1 MVLGKINFPLKIDFR
16 IRCHLEKNMKR
27 LSESRKV
34 LAANLAPPSPEAKI
48 IFTKATFIQYEQ
60 LLLDKN
66 FKQYPET
73 IMFSKKILGM
83 GAQKTPIQKTCE
95 ISTGQDSSNIDLLGA
110 NRQFDWIEIF
120 IVYDKSDKHT
130 SIYDS
135 YSVEFNTI
143 AN

>member
-34 LAANLAPPSPEAKI
+34 LSANLAPPSPEAKI
-48 IFTKATFIQYEQ
+48 IFTKAPFIQYEQ

-66 FKQYPET
+66 V
-73 IMFSKKILGM
+73 M
-83 GAQKTPIQKTCE
+83 GGKKTPIQKTCE
-95 ISTGQDSSNIDLLGA
+95 ISTGQDSSNIDFLGA

-143 AN
+143 ANQLQ

>member
-16 IRCHLEKNMKR
+16 IRCHLKKNMKR

-34 LAANLAPPSPEAKI
+34 LSANLAPPSPEAKI
-48 IFTKATFIQYEQ
+48 IFTKAPFIQYEQ

-66 FKQYPET
+66 V
-73 IMFSKKILGM
+73 M
-83 GAQKTPIQKTCE
+83 GGKKTPIQKTCE
-95 ISTGQDSSNIDLLGA
+95 ISTGQDSSNIDFLGA

>member
-34 LAANLAPPSPEAKI
+34 LSANLAPPSPEAKI
-48 IFTKATFIQYEQ
+48 IFTKAPFIQYEQ

-66 FKQYPET
+66 V
-73 IMFSKKILGM
+73 M
-83 GAQKTPIQKTCE
+83 GGKKTPIQKTCE
-95 ISTGQDSSNIDLLGA
+95 ISTGQDSSNIDFLGA

-120 IVYDKSDKHT
+120 IIYDKSDKHT

>member
-34 LAANLAPPSPEAKI
+34 LSANLAPPSPEAKI
-48 IFTKATFIQYEQ
+48 IFTKAPFIQYEQ

-66 FKQYPET
+66 V
-73 IMFSKKILGM
+73 M
-83 GAQKTPIQKTCE
+83 GEKKTPIQKTCE
-95 ISTGQDSSNIDLLGA
+95 ISTGQDSSNIDFLGA

-120 IVYDKSDKHT
+120 IVK
-130 SIYDS
+130 
-135 YSVEFNTI
+135 
-143 AN
+143 

>member
-34 LAANLAPPSPEAKI
+34 LSANLAPPSPEAKI
-48 IFTKATFIQYEQ
+48 IFTKAPFIQYEQ

-66 FKQYPET
+66 V
-73 IMFSKKILGM
+73 M
-83 GAQKTPIQKTCE
+83 GGKKTPIQKTCE
-95 ISTGQDSSNIDLLGA
+95 ISTGQDSSNIDFLGA

>member
-34 LAANLAPPSPEAKI
+34 LSANLAPLSPEAKI
-48 IFTKATFIQYEQ
+48 IFTKAPFIQYEQ

-66 FKQYPET
+66 V
-73 IMFSKKILGM
+73 M
-83 GAQKTPIQKTCE
+83 GGKKTPIQKTCE
-95 ISTGQDSSNIDLLGA
+95 ISTGQDSSNIDFLGA

>member
-34 LAANLAPPSPEAKI
+34 LSANLAPPSPEAKI
-48 IFTKATFIQYEQ
+48 IFTKAPFIQYEQ

-66 FKQYPET
+66 V
-73 IMFSKKILGM
+73 M
-83 GAQKTPIQKTCE
+83 GGKKTPIQKTCE
-95 ISTGQDSSNIDLLGA
+95 ISTGQDSSNIDFLGA

-130 SIYDS
+130 SIYES